1 MADSASESDSGSVD
15 GVCHFQPDGHCF
27 QPPSPVTRE
36 QLQKRIESLQQQN
49 RVLNVE
55 LETYKLRVKSLQE
68 ENKALRQ
75 ASVHIQAK
83 AEQEEEFISNTLLKK
98 IQALKKEKES
108 LALNYEQEEE
118 CLTNDLS
125 RKLNQLRQEKVQ
137 LEHTLEQEQECLVN
151 KLMRKIEK
159 LETET
164 NGKQNTLD
172 QLRRE
177 KVELENTLEQEQEA
191 LVNKLWK
198 RMDKLETEKRGLQI
212 KLDQPVSEPPSPRD
226 VHTRNGDT
234 AATLANNIHQL
245 RQECA
250 RLKQQLSVEELDH
263 QKKMSEFEKE
273 EKHIREENL
282 RLQRK
287 LQLEMERREA
297 LCRHLSE
304 SESSLEMEEERVV
317 NEMMF
322 SGAGVPALPA
332 VHRTR
337 TVSSPVPGPYPGQPP
352 TAPSPSPTLSRPL
365 SPGLNYGERR
375 ESGGP
380 IPISI
385 NDSFTPPAALARFHS
400 ALPQGSFLPSPSP
413 QGGGGPRSLPPRPHP
428 ETREPFTPVAGI
440 SRPEKFARPGAPIS
454 VSTSPSST
462 LATTTPPIS
471 PNTKDTAGPSN
482 TQPPPS
488 PSPMDTNL
496 A

>member
-322 SGAGVPALPA
+322 SGGGVPALPA

-413 QGGGGPRSLPPRPHP
+413 QGGGPRSLPPRPHP
-428 ETREPFTPVAGI
+428 EAREPFTPVAGI

-462 LATTTPPIS
+462 LSTTTPPIS
-471 PNTKDTAGPSN
+471 PNTKDIAGSSTA
-482 TQPPPS
+482 QPPPS

-496 A
+496 P

>member
-1 MADSASESDSGSVD
+1 M
-15 GVCHFQPDGHCF
+15 
-27 QPPSPVTRE
+27 E

-164 NGKQNTLD
+164 GSKQATLE

-198 RMDKLETEKRGLQI
+198 RMDKLESEKRGLQI

-226 VHTRNGDT
+226 PPGRHSRNGDT
-234 AATLANNIHQL
+234 AANLANNIHQL

-250 RLKQQLSVEELDH
+250 KLKQQLTVGELNH
-263 QKKMSEFEKE
+263 RRKMSEFEKE

-304 SESSLEMEEERVV
+304 SESSLEMEEERAV
-317 NEMMF
+317 NEMMLC
-322 SGAGVPALPA
+322 GQAGHPLSAA
-332 VHRTR
+332 VHHRNR
-337 TVSSPVPGPYPGQPP
+337 ALSSPIPNAGYPGQPP
-352 TAPSPSPTLSRPL
+352 APSPSPTLSRPL

-380 IPISI
+380 GSQPQV
-385 NDSFTPPAALARFHS
+385 DSFVPPAALAKF
-400 ALPQGSFLPSPSP
+400 PTGLPSAQPFTP
-413 QGGGGPRSLPPRPHP
+413 IGGVARNLPPRPYQD
-428 ETREPFTPVAGI
+428 EL
-440 SRPEKFARPGAPIS
+440 RPGLARSEKFIKPGAPIS
-454 VSTSPSST
+454 ISTSPG
-462 LATTTPPIS
+462 PIAGTSNNPVS
-471 PNTKDTAGPSN
+471 PNP
-482 TQPPPS
+482 TQPSVS
-488 PSPMDTNL
+488 PQIRQQQE
-496 A
+496 

>member
-1 MADSASESDSGSVD
+1 MANLQDDEDERMSINVSMSSPGSAASAPCGPSGSSASSACAAPAGIM
-15 GVCHFQPDGHCF
+15 
-27 QPPSPVTRE
+27 QPPSPVSRD

-49 RVLNVE
+49 RVLKCE

-68 ENKALRQ
+68 DNKAIRQ

-98 IQALKKEKES
+98 IQSLKKEKES

-164 NGKQNTLD
+164 GSKQATLE

-198 RMDKLETEKRGLQI
+198 RMDKL
-212 KLDQPVSEPPSPRD
+212 VSEPPSPRD
-226 VHTRNGDT
+226 PPGRHSRNGDT
-234 AATLANNIHQL
+234 AANLANNIHQL

-250 RLKQQLSVEELDH
+250 KLKQQLTVGELNH
-263 QKKMSEFEKE
+263 RRKMSEFEKE

-317 NEMMF
+317 NEMMLTD
-322 SGAGVPALPA
+322 AGMN
-332 VHRTR
+332 
-337 TVSSPVPGPYPGQPP
+337 PG
-352 TAPSPSPTLSRPL
+352 S
-365 SPGLNYGERR
+365 
-375 ESGGP
+375 
-380 IPISI
+380 
-385 NDSFTPPAALARFHS
+385 
-400 ALPQGSFLPSPSP
+400 LPS
-413 QGGGGPRSLPPRPHP
+413 RS
-428 ETREPFTPVAGI
+428 
-440 SRPEKFARPGAPIS
+440 
-454 VSTSPSST
+454 
-462 LATTTPPIS
+462 
-471 PNTKDTAGPSN
+471 
-482 TQPPPS
+482 
-488 PSPMDTNL
+488 
-496 A
+496 

>member
-1 MADSASESDSGSVD
+1 MADSASESDTGSID
-15 GVCHFQPDGHCF
+15 GVAF
-27 QPPSPVTRE
+27 QPPSPLTRD
-36 QLQKRIESLQQQN
+36 QMQKRIESLQQQN
-49 RVLNVE
+49 KVLTVE
-55 LETYKLRVKSLQE
+55 LEAYKLRVKSLQE

-118 CLTNDLS
+118 MLTNDLS

-164 NGKQNTLD
+164 STKQNTLD

-177 KVELENTLEQEQEA
+177 KVQLENTLEQEQEA

-198 RMDKLETEKRGLQI
+198 RMDKLESEKRNLQI
-212 KLDQPVSEPPSPRD
+212 KLDEPISEPPSPRE
-226 VHTRNGDT
+226 VHTNKNGDT

-245 RQECA
+245 RQEVL
-250 RLKQQLSVEELDH
+250 RLKQLLVIAEQNN
-263 QKKMSEFEKE
+263 QKKMMEYSKE

-304 SESSLEMEEERVV
+304 SESSLEMEEERAV
-317 NEMMF
+317 NEMMLC
-322 SGAGVPALPA
+322 GQAGHPLSAA
-332 VHRTR
+332 VHHRNRTL
-337 TVSSPVPGPYPGQPP
+337 SSPIPNAGYPGQPP
-352 TAPSPSPTLSRPL
+352 APSPSPTLSRPL

-380 IPISI
+380 GSQPQV
-385 NDSFTPPAALARFHS
+385 DSFVPPAALAKF
-400 ALPQGSFLPSPSP
+400 PTGLPSAQPFTP
-413 QGGGGPRSLPPRPHP
+413 IGGVARNLPPRPYQD
-428 ETREPFTPVAGI
+428 EL
-440 SRPEKFARPGAPIS
+440 RPGLARSEKFIKPGAPIS
-454 VSTSPSST
+454 ISTSPGPTAGTSNN
-462 LATTTPPIS
+462 PVS
-471 PNTKDTAGPSN
+471 PNPTQPSVSPQIRQQQEN
-482 TQPPPS
+482 PPPS
-488 PSPMDTNL
+488 PMDQTEQN